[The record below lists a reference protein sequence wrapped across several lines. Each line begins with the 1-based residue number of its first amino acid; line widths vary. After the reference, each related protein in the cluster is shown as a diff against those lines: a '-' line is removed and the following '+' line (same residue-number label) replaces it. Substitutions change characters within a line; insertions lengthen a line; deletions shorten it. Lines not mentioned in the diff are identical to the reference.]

1 MASFKTLPVEM
12 QNLIIATVVNGT
24 YNSIE
29 QLKKNTDRAM
39 SLVCDDYMFY
49 TPFGS
54 LLALNERGVHMN
66 IKFPFI
72 SMDKCFGNN
81 KQSIN
86 ELIDLYRRR
95 RIVYRNTFA
104 TSAYLKKWAEELLQ
118 LQQSNSI

>member
-1 MASFKTLPVEM
+1 MASFMTLPVEM
-12 QNLIIATVVNGT
+12 QNIIIATVVNGS

-29 QLKKNTDRAM
+29 QLKKNTERAM
-39 SLVCDDYMFY
+39 SLICDDFMFY

-72 SMDKCFGNN
+72 SPNTYFGKN
-81 KQSIN
+81 KQSII

-95 RIVYRNTFA
+95 RIVSRNTFA
-104 TSAYLKKWAEELLQ
+104 TSAYLKKWAEQ
-118 LQQSNSI
+118 MLQQSNSI